1 VCARGDTPR
10 VALAIFGDAWQRG
23 PVNESLSTDPPP
35 AHVRELA
42 EQCTRYVQRA
52 TSIALDFTPET
63 LPVLDHYLRQV
74 PRTDEAVRSLVTP
87 AAGAYLGEVVRGR
100 FPCRWHAP
108 EGDYGAWRIEF
119 EEVFLHF
126 NPVAL
131 AHEAIMG
138 AEVVDG
144 GAGFGVLDQ
153 DLDAVRAGLEALG
166 TIAEE
171 DYFKL
176 AIRYEVLATLVDRLV
191 AQALEG
197 EGGAVLFS
205 AEMYRAAL
213 DHDPAGP
220 AS

>member
-1 VCARGDTPR
+1 
-10 VALAIFGDAWQRG
+10 
-23 PVNESLSTDPPP
+23 VNESLPTDPSP

-42 EQCTRYVQRA
+42 EQCARYVQRA

-63 LPVLDHYLRQV
+63 LPVLDHYLRQILRQV
-74 PRTDEAVRSLVTP
+74 SRTDEAVRGLVTP

-108 EGDYGAWRIEF
+108 EEDYGAWRIEF

-126 NPVAL
+126 NPVAF

-138 AEVVDG
+138 ADVVDG

-153 DLDAVRAGLEALG
+153 DRDAVHAGLEALG
-166 TIAEE
+166 TIAED

-176 AIRYEVLATLVDRLV
+176 ATRYEVLTTVVDRLV
-191 AQALEG
+191 SQSLG
-197 EGGAVLFS
+197 VEGGPTCFS

-213 DHDPAGP
+213 DDDPAAP